1 MAGSILQAQRTH
13 PFTPPEGRAKVPTQD
28 DLRLANNLL
37 MNMAPSQR
45 SVPLGRAAGR
55 LKAKESL
62 VINPSLISRVR
73 TKLAALQ
80 EKRAFTP
87 MDAQGSLPDPTQGG
101 GMPPGGAPPGM
112 PPGMDPSQMG
122 GGMPPGMDPSMMG
135 GGMPPGGAEAA
146 MAGMP
151 PGGDP
156 SQGGGGDPSQQPV
169 MMTAAD
175 VLQLAQMI
183 AQSGMMGQGGQ
194 PGQPAAPE
202 GASAQGA
209 GKKPSKDETMN
220 QISQKLD
227 QLLGILSGGA
237 GGMPPGGAGGMPP
250 GGPPPPMGG
259 APSAPPPAMPTGM
272 PPPPGGGMTAQ
283 ASLRNHAKLL
293 GNLLGR

>member
-122 GGMPPGMDPSMMG
+122 GGMPPG
-135 GGMPPGGAEAA
+135 GAEAA

-220 QISQKLD
+220 QIPQKLD